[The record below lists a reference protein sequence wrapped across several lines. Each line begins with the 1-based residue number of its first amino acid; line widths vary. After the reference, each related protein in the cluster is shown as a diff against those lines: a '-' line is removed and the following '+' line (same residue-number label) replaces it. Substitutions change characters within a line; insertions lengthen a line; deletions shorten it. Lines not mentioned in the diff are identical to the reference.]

1 MGGNLEGKVDITAI
15 GLTFV
20 CVCVCVNVCRG
31 KTHPCNTR
39 VYTCFHI
46 CIQYFE
52 NAARALCSL
61 ALPSSSARLSA
72 SLKRK
77 HPSAIDIAADR
88 PPIDILFNDPTR
100 FKEKIGTCSLGGNNR
115 IQRTVIRGKDWA
127 KIRVRKKE
135 IRLCFR
141 RNSEFSF
148 AFIDLPTQRCDK
160 KYSLWKK
167 GASLSLTNIRKT
179 NSSNVRY
186 EKHAK

>member
-1 MGGNLEGKVDITAI
+1 M
-15 GLTFV
+15 
-20 CVCVCVNVCRG
+20 CVAEKRI
-31 KTHPCNTR
+31 R

-179 NSSNVRY
+179 NSDVRY
-186 EKHAK
+186 ERHAK